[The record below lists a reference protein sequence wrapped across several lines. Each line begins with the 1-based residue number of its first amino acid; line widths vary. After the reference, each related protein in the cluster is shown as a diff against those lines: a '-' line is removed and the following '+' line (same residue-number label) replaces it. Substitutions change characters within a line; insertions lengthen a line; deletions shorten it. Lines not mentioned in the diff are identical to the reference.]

1 MPRTKTS
8 KASPEAKAST
18 AVSVVPRL
26 LTIKQAA
33 AYCACAVWA
42 IRQAIWAKELAAL
55 QIGRRLL
62 IDRGTLDSFIDARL
76 RERAS

>member
-1 MPRTKTS
+1 MHDNRPPSQQVTQQVT
-8 KASPEAKAST
+8 
-18 AVSVVPRL
+18 PRL

-42 IRQAIWAKELAAL
+42 IRQAIWAKELAACT
-55 QIGRRLL
+55 IGRRFL
-62 IDRGTLDSFIDARL
+62 IPREELDSFIDGRL

>member
-8 KASPEAKAST
+8 KAPAPKVKAGT

-55 QIGRRLL
+55 KIGRRFLVPR
-62 IDRGTLDSFIDARL
+62 DTLDSFIDARL
-76 RERAS
+76 RERA